1 MLTTIEGASRVSSL
15 ISLIKTIVGA
25 GLLSMPLAFSTD
37 GIGCGFLIVMLAA
50 AAAGYGLFLQVYV
63 SKYVAKGHATFFNV
77 CSITYPMLS
86 VVFDLAIAIQC
97 FGCAVSYLVLV
108 GDLMPTIV
116 GHLPGVAQENIRVFW
131 ILALALL
138 CVPLSFLKN
147 LDSLKYTS
155 VMGLGAIVYLVF
167 LVVFECIFGEIPA
180 ELKGEVRWT
189 PVSAKAVFSTFSII
203 VFAFTGHQNMFSIIN
218 EAQNKS
224 VASLGA
230 LVNIAVLC
238 SATLFIVVGVSGY
251 LTFGSLVGGNVVL
264 LYPGSWWTLVGRF
277 AIVFMVVFLFP
288 LMIHPARISVNN
300 IYYWILVHVFQKQE
314 AGSSGERNTDE
325 NSALLPESNLDHESQ
340 PQPQTQPLNNVVPFP
355 HTTFCIITTGLLAT
369 GYYLAATLKSFALV
383 LAIVGA
389 TGSTAISF
397 ILPGLFGYK
406 LIGSESDSP
415 STGEKTLR
423 TLSLLLTLWG
433 FLVMVVCLYS
443 SLAL

>member
-1 MLTTIEGASRVSSL
+1 MFWMCRV
-15 ISLIKTIVGA
+15 I
-25 GLLSMPLAFSTD
+25 
-37 GIGCGFLIVMLAA
+37 
-50 AAAGYGLFLQVYV
+50 
-63 SKYVAKGHATFFNV
+63 
-77 CSITYPMLS
+77 
-86 VVFDLAIAIQC
+86 
-97 FGCAVSYLVLV
+97 FGLV

-116 GHLPGVAQENIRVFW
+116 GHVPGVAQENIRVFW

-155 VMGLGAIVYLVF
+155 VMGLGAIFYLVF
-167 LVVFECIFGEIPA
+167 LVVFECFFGKIPA

-264 LYPGSWWTLVGRF
+264 LYPGSWWTQVGRF
-277 AIVFMVVFLFP
+277 AIVFMVIFLFP

-300 IYYWILVHVFQKQE
+300 IYYWLLVHVFQKQE

-340 PQPQTQPLNNVVPFP
+340 PQP
-355 HTTFCIITTGLLAT
+355 
-369 GYYLAATLKSFALV
+369 
-383 LAIVGA
+383 
-389 TGSTAISF
+389 
-397 ILPGLFGYK
+397 
-406 LIGSESDSP
+406 
-415 STGEKTLR
+415 
-423 TLSLLLTLWG
+423 
-433 FLVMVVCLYS
+433 
-443 SLAL
+443 